1 MKIRSP
7 IFYMGNKLDLLDTL
21 FMYFPKNEDVSLFI
35 DLFGGSGV
43 VSANVSY
50 ENVIYNELNENIVKM
65 IELLYSE
72 EPQDIVNH
80 IEKRIK
86 EFDMPNQ
93 NMDIRQPNLN
103 SEIYMKAQKQYYEF
117 RKFYNKS
124 NKDYKDLLTIIHFSF
139 CNLVRFN
146 SKSEF
151 NMPFGNRCY
160 LKGEHDSDISNFSS
174 SIKKKNFKI
183 LNMDALD
190 LLQNGTFDKETFI
203 YLDPPYSNTTAIYN
217 ENRAFGGWNETNDE
231 LLFIELDKLH
241 KKGVKWA
248 MSNVLQNKGIRNTHL
263 EKWANDNC
271 YKIIHLDEKQ
281 YSALGKGNAK
291 SQEVLIINYKPPFE
305 QYTIFDF

>member
-1 MKIRSP
+1 
-7 IFYMGNKLDLLDTL
+7 MGNKLDLIDTL
-21 FMYFPKNEDVSLFI
+21 FLYFPKKDEVSLFI

-43 VSANVSY
+43 VSANVPY
-50 ENVIYNELNENIVKM
+50 ENIIYNELNHNIV
-65 IELLYSE
+65 ELIKVLKNDH
-72 EPQDIVNH
+72 PQNIINH

-93 NMDIRQPNLN
+93 NMDIRQPNLD
-103 SEIYMKAQKQYYEF
+103 SKVYQKAQKQYYEF

-139 CNLVRFN
+139 CNLIRFN

-160 LKGEHDSDISNFSS
+160 LKNEHDIDIENFSKK
-174 SIKKKNFKI
+174 IKEKNFKI
-183 LNMDALD
+183 LNLDAFELLKTLD
-190 LLQNGTFDKETFI
+190 VDKNIFI

-217 ENRAFGGWNETNDE
+217 ENRAFGGWNETHDE
-231 LLFIELDKLH
+231 LLFIELDKLT

-248 MSNVLQNKGIRNTHL
+248 MSNVLQNKGIRNSHL
-263 EKWANDNC
+263 EEWANKNN